1 LSNFVYVVVGNLI
14 IYGSNILIYFFLAR
28 LLPVEEFATF
38 RQLFLINSIISSFTI
53 SALPS
58 CLLYFSGIAK
68 NNKEKLY
75 YIQATVLLTAS
86 ISLVSILLLHIF
98 SNLISNLFNNS
109 SLEYLLPIFSFSILG
124 LTFSLITPSIL
135 ISKERSDLQIKLACI
150 VALSSSLPVIF
161 IALLGYGILEIVQLY
176 SLIYFFSGVFLLIF
190 YLSLLRDIELRFS
203 LEVIAISKKFFLYSW
218 PLLVA
223 GGLSILGLK
232 IDHIVISSIIGL
244 LAYGIYSAGSFEIP
258 VFNILQNSLSS
269 VLLPKITRLIKEKD
283 YGDAIN
289 LWKNSTKEIAWVTF
303 PIALILILH
312 SQEVM
317 LILFGP
323 KYIDAS
329 PIFEIFTLLVFIRVL
344 SFSLVLRSLAKTAF
358 ELLSVSLYLITAIIG
373 AYFFTIYY
381 GMEGAALWVVIN
393 TSLLAI
399 FIGFMTYKLTD
410 NNINLFKVYP
420 KKEFILAIL
429 IFCLVSYFDFLV
441 NDLISERLLVIS
453 FNIILICSLWI
464 ISLRYFFDEKI
475 IYIFNKQK

>member
-1 LSNFVYVVVGNLI
+1 
-14 IYGSNILIYFFLAR
+14 
-28 LLPVEEFATF
+28 
-38 RQLFLINSIISSFTI
+38 
-53 SALPS
+53 
-58 CLLYFSGIAK
+58 
-68 NNKEKLY
+68 
-75 YIQATVLLTAS
+75 
-86 ISLVSILLLHIF
+86 
-98 SNLISNLFNNS
+98 
-109 SLEYLLPIFSFSILG
+109 
-124 LTFSLITPSIL
+124 
-135 ISKERSDLQIKLACI
+135 
-150 VALSSSLPVIF
+150 
-161 IALLGYGILEIVQLY
+161 
-176 SLIYFFSGVFLLIF
+176 
-190 YLSLLRDIELRFS
+190 LRDIELRFS